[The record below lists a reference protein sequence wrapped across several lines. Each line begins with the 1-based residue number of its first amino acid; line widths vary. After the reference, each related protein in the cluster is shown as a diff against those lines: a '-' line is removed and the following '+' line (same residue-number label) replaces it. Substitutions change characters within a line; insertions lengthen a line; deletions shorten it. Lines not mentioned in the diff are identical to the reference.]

1 MSSMAMRI
9 PSNAAPGFHPAP
21 RPLCPVG
28 SLPAL
33 AEEYG
38 QYQGEDSAA
47 GAAPHPGGDRVA
59 GAQYAIQRR
68 AVAEQV
74 EHALHPASIRVVFK
88 VDDITLWG
96 RCQSQTEPYPAPHNF
111 NLYFSVSNST

>member
-1 MSSMAMRI
+1 MAMRI

-47 GAAPHPGGDRVA
+47 GAAPHPGGDCVA
-59 GAQYAIQRR
+59 GAQYAVQRR
-68 AVAEQV
+68 VVWLCARADTSM
-74 EHALHPASIRVVFK
+74 LRVVNVKKMTTAQINASARFK
-88 VDDITLWG
+88 TLRPLEFMSPLFLVLW
-96 RCQSQTEPYPAPHNF
+96 QIFAQ
-111 NLYFSVSNST
+111 